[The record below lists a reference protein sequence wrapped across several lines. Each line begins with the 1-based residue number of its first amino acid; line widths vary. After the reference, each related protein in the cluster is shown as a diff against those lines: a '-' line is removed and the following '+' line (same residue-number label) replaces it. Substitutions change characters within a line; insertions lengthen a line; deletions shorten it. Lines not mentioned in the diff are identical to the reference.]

1 LQARTGPVGVRAVAL
16 LGIRGT
22 SKETAE
28 MSMTA
33 SPATE
38 TPLAAPLR
46 RYELST
52 THSSEALMRVIGLI
66 RRRGG
71 EIASLDFHRADVAL
85 RAIGS
90 SAGAEHPGGGL
101 PVLHIAVAIDRRYGA
116 TLVHRLAALIDVV
129 AVREY

>member
-1 LQARTGPVGVRAVAL
+1 VAL
-16 LGIRGT
+16 LGIGGT

-33 SPATE
+33 LPATE
-38 TPLAAPLR
+38 TSLASPLR

-52 THSSEALMRVIGLI
+52 TGSSEALMRVIGLI

-71 EIASLDFHRADVAL
+71 EVASLDFRRGDRHR
-85 RAIGS
+85 
-90 SAGAEHPGGGL
+90 P
-101 PVLHIAVAIDRRYGA
+101 PVLEIAVAIDRRQGA
-116 TLVHRLAALIDVV
+116 TLVHRLAGLIDVV